1 MLLFEME
8 MQRRRV
14 SSQQL
19 DDVASAAD
27 GSGVLRNGGG
37 ETARPETDDRTA
49 VSRPTGS
56 SGDGGLLSR
65 LAPLEPVDF
74 LVSVD
79 GGTRA
84 EEPSL
89 RRVEV
94 TTRVEGNGVGHQ
106 GTLAGPVMGAQQFI
120 SPQGVPMVFG
130 PQVPQMMYPVPR
142 GNVGFPMGGFEMPMG
157 ALDPLHGTRNP
168 RNPAAWFGTPARP
181 IEIGGNPFWSPDVRR
196 AYGNG
201 NEAHSSGIRRVLDG
215 DMNIAGEGVAGG
227 TSVGVPND
235 PGMTQGELP
244 FASGENGGNQNPQM
258 VESRDPLS
266 WFREPS
272 MVQPPYAA
280 PVVMDPVELFRI
292 RCLREAE
299 QRFNEGL
306 EKMRVENGA
315 PQDAPSFHTPSNH
328 GDFPRGS
335 LKKVLDR
342 GNLQGMGNPELNPR
356 EGLWKK
362 GNL

>member
-56 SGDGGLLSR
+56 SGDGGLLSG

-94 TTRVEGNGVGHQ
+94 TTRIEGNGVGHQ
-106 GTLAGPVMGAQQFI
+106 GALAGPVMGAQQFI

-142 GNVGFPMGGFEMPMG
+142 GNVGLFP
-157 ALDPLHGTRNP
+157 
-168 RNPAAWFGTPARP
+168 
-181 IEIGGNPFWSPDVRR
+181 
-196 AYGNG
+196 YGW
-201 NEAHSSGIRRVLDG
+201 V
-215 DMNIAGEGVAGG
+215 
-227 TSVGVPND
+227 
-235 PGMTQGELP
+235 
-244 FASGENGGNQNPQM
+244 
-258 VESRDPLS
+258 
-266 WFREPS
+266 
-272 MVQPPYAA
+272 
-280 PVVMDPVELFRI
+280 
-292 RCLREAE
+292 
-299 QRFNEGL
+299 
-306 EKMRVENGA
+306 
-315 PQDAPSFHTPSNH
+315 
-328 GDFPRGS
+328 
-335 LKKVLDR
+335 
-342 GNLQGMGNPELNPR
+342 
-356 EGLWKK
+356 
-362 GNL
+362 